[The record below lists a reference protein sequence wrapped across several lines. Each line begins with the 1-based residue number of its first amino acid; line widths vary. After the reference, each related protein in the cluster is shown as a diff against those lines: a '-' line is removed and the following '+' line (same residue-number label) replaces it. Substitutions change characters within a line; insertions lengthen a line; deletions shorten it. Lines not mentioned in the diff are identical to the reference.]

1 MTKSLIAALA
11 AAAVCVSPV
20 FAQTPAP
27 AQKPAATPSAQAA
40 PKAEEKKELTEQQ
53 KRMQQCNA
61 DAKKQQFKD
70 NDARQAFMSTC
81 LKGEKQMTQQEKM
94 TACNKQAGDKGMKG
108 DDRKAFMSK
117 CLSG

>member
-11 AAAVCVSPV
+11 AAALY
-20 FAQTPAP
+20 AAP
-27 AQKPAATPSAQAA
+27 ALAQ
-40 PKAEEKKELTEQQ
+40 EKKELTDQQ

-81 LKGEKQMTQQEKM
+81 LKGGAAPMTQQEKM
-94 TACNKQAGDKGMKG
+94 TYCNKQAGDKGMKG
-108 DDRKAFMSK
+108 DERKAFMSK

>member
-1 MTKSLIAALA
+1 MLKTIVAALFAAALA
-11 AAAVCVSPV
+11 APA
-20 FAQTPAP
+20 FAQQ
-27 AQKPAATPSAQAA
+27 AQKA
-40 PKAEEKKELTEQQ
+40 PEKKELTEQQ

-70 NDARQAFMSTC
+70 NDARQAWMSTC

-94 TACNKQAGDKGMKG
+94 TACNKEATAKGMKG

-117 CLSG
+117 CLSN